1 MNNAGNV
8 AENRQDDIKP
18 EMFADSDLEK
28 HSKGRQDDRKNDF
41 QQFHLIFL
49 FVLFAVADDFA
60 RNNICRMVIVVD
72 NSLQSIL

>member
-8 AENRQDDIKP
+8 AENRQNDIEP
-18 EMFADSDLEK
+18 EMLADSDLEK

-49 FVLFAVADDFA
+49 FVLFGS
-60 RNNICRMVIVVD
+60 CL
-72 NSLQSIL
+72 NSAYITQDKKQYMPNGDCSR